1 MKDIVLGKTG
11 IKVPQNGFGA
21 LPIQRVSIEEAVRI
35 LRKAYDGGMRFFDT
49 ARAYSDSEIK
59 LGEAFGTGYVER
71 EDIII
76 ATKTAAKTPEEFWKD
91 LDTSLTN
98 LKTDY
103 IDIYQLHMMP
113 QCFKPGDGTGLY
125 ECLVEAKRQG
135 KIRHIGGT
143 AHKLGV
149 AKEIIESGLYET
161 LQYPMSYL
169 ATDKEVELIHLCN
182 SHDMGFIS
190 MKGLAGGLITN
201 SKAAMAF
208 ISQFDGAVPIWG
220 IQRESEL
227 DEWLAFMDSTPT
239 MDDSIKAFIEKE
251 RKELMSDF
259 CRGCGYCM
267 PCTVG
272 IQINQC
278 NRMSL
283 MLRRAPSASWL
294 NEYWQAEMEKI
305 NDCIECGKCMTHCPY
320 ELQIPTL
327 LRKNLEDYHEVL
339 AGNRKVQ

>member
-1 MKDIVLGKTG
+1 MKEIILGSTG

-21 LPIQRVSIEEAVRI
+21 LPIQRVSIEEAVKI

-59 LGEAFGTGYVER
+59 LGEAFGTGYVKR

-76 ATKTAAKTPEEFWKD
+76 ATKTAAKTPEDFWKD

-103 IDIYQLHMMP
+103 IDIYQFHMMP
-113 QCFKPGDGTGLY
+113 ECFKPGDGTGLY
-125 ECLVEAKRQG
+125 ECMLEAKAQG
-135 KIRHIGGT
+135 KIRHIAGT

-149 AKEIIESGLYET
+149 ARDIIESGLYET

-169 ATDKEVELIHLCN
+169 ATDKEKELIKLCN
-182 SHDMGFIS
+182 EHNMGFIG

-201 SKAAMAF
+201 STAAMAF

-227 DEWLAFMDSTPT
+227 DEWLAMMDETPK
-239 MDDSIKAFIEKE
+239 MNEEIKAFIDKE
-251 RKELMSDF
+251 RTELMGDF

-283 MLRRAPSASWL
+283 MLRRAPSAGWL
-294 NEYWQAEMEKI
+294 SDYWQAEMEKI
-305 NDCIECGKCMTHCPY
+305 NDCVDCGKCMTHCPY

-339 AGNRKVQ
+339 AGNRTV